1 MSKLMKKLSEPKVF
15 IPVLA
20 LLAVLVM
27 LVFSNTSLPVGD
39 HGHTH

>member
-1 MSKLMKKLSEPKVF
+1 MSKLMEKLSEPKLL
-15 IPVLA
+15 IPVLV

-27 LVFSNTSLPVGD
+27 LVFSNTSLPGGD